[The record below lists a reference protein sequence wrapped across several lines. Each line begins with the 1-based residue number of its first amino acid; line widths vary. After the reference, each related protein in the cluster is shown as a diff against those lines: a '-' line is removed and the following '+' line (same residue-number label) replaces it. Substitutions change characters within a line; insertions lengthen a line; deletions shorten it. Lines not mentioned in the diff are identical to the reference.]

1 MDWWII
7 SSSSLEN
14 GKSLEFDWQGTQL
27 GIKVEGESTFT
38 YVNLQGAKGDKGEQ
52 GNQGIKG
59 DVGAIGPTGATGPT
73 GTTSWLG
80 ITDKPTAFAP
90 SAHNHSS
97 FPNELGVNSLTIN
110 SDTNNYFR
118 VNELALRGASPTIT
132 MRDTDGNSAFLHCNS
147 GFFYILRGETDSP
160 IWSSIGNEWPFAVD
174 LNNNDTHVGGVLRV
188 KSQRPRIFLED
199 TSSNDASFHISV
211 DAGIFHI
218 FCDRDKDDAGEPPHP
233 LVINPATGKGYLFGR
248 EIVTL

>member
-7 SSSSLEN
+7 GSSSVEN

-27 GIKVEGESTFT
+27 GIKVEGESSFT
-38 YVNLQGAKGDKGEQ
+38 YVDLQGTKGDKGEQ
-52 GNQGIKG
+52 GLKG
-59 DVGAIGPTGATGPT
+59 DTGATGPT

-160 IWSSIGNEWPFAVD
+160 TWSTVSSQWPLTID
-174 LNNNDTHVGGVLRV
+174 LTNNNVTFGGILEI
-188 KSQRPRIFLED
+188 KNQTPRIKLTD
-199 TSSNDASFHISV
+199 TTTDSPDFFIWVDGSNFHV
-211 DAGIFHI
+211 FA
-218 FCDRDKDDAGEPPHP
+218 DRDNDGIYESPHP
-233 LVINPATGKGYLFGR
+233 LILNVSTGKGYLFGR
-248 EIVTL
+248 EIAVK

>member
-1 MDWWII
+1 MDWWVIG
-7 SSSSLEN
+7 SSSLEN

-27 GIKVEGESTFT
+27 GIKVEGESSFT
-38 YVNLQGAKGDKGEQ
+38 YVDLQGTKGDKGEQ
-52 GNQGIKG
+52 GLKG
-59 DVGAIGPTGATGPT
+59 DTGATGPT

-147 GFFYILRGETDSP
+147 NIFYILRGEIDSP
-160 IWSSIGNEWPFAVD
+160 SWAAVNSQWPLTIAIR
-174 LNNNDTHVGGVLRV
+174 N
-188 KSQRPRIFLED
+188 QM
-199 TSSNDASFHISV
+199 
-211 DAGIFHI
+211 
-218 FCDRDKDDAGEPPHP
+218 
-233 LVINPATGKGYLFGR
+233 
-248 EIVTL
+248 